1 MKKLVKI
8 ILAAALVLLFAGVFA
23 GAASAVDMTAGT
35 SVSVVEDARA
45 GSLIAAAPP
54 VPVNQALAAGESL
67 KSSLILENKLPDKD
81 QQMLAKLLKEHR
93 MLVMEKHRLE
103 REIEK
108 TGDPDGKLS
117 EQLHQIEIRKKIV
130 KRVIDQ
136 LMKEDN

>member
-117 EQLHQIEIRKKIV
+117 EQLHQIEIRKK
-130 KRVIDQ
+130 
-136 LMKEDN
+136 